1 MDKIDALVKELT
13 LEEKVSILS
22 GSDAWH
28 TTPVERLSIPRVKMT
43 DGPNGA
49 RGDGVSKVSSAC
61 YPNGSAIASTWDT
74 ELVESLG
81 QSLGREAK
89 SKDAD
94 VLLGP
99 TINIHRH
106 PLGGRHFECYSE
118 DPYLTGAVTVA
129 YVQGV
134 QSENV
139 AACVKHFVGN
149 DTEYQRHTV
158 SSNIKP
164 RTLREIYLLPFEM
177 GVKQGGALSVMSA
190 YNQLNNIYC
199 SSHEELLISILKE
212 EWNFP
217 GYVVSDWG
225 AALQTIENANG
236 GLDCE
241 MPGPAKTWGENL
253 VKAVKDNK
261 VEGALIDDKVKRI
274 LRIAEFTGRLDN
286 PEEKPEESNDLEE
299 DRILIKK
306 AASEAMVLLKN
317 DNVLPFNKSE
327 LKSLAVIG
335 PNAEK
340 GQFIGGGS
348 ATVKPHYVIH
358 PLEGLTENLKESI
371 EVKYAKGCH
380 THKFLP
386 AIDKNLIKCP
396 ETEESGFLVEFYK
409 GEDFAGEVLDS
420 SVMRGGRFWA
430 LTGFGM
436 DVASKM
442 ERPSLSVR
450 FKAILSP
457 KISGEHMFELV
468 SIGPARLKVDGE
480 EIVDNWSSQEPGD
493 AFFSY
498 GSAPRR
504 SSINLEEGREY
515 ILEIEYKWQ
524 GRFPAVQIGML
535 PPDEEDLMERA
546 VSLAKECDAVVMVV
560 GTNSDWETEGNDRSS
575 LGLPG
580 DQDILINK
588 VVEANPNSVVVIN
601 TGSPISMPWI
611 KETKAILQSWF
622 PGQEF
627 GNALYDILFGET
639 NPSGKLP
646 TTFPMKLD
654 DTPAYSHYPGENL
667 QMDYLEEIYVGY
679 RWYEKEKIK
688 PLFPFGFGLSYT
700 NFEYSN
706 LRIIPPKKEDSAIA
720 FSVTVSNTGDAQG
733 KEVVQCYVGV
743 QNSSVERALKE
754 LKKFSKVDLNSG
766 ESKELIFELSERDLS
781 YWNEDEK
788 SWSVEPAEYKI
799 YVGGCSDDTPL
810 EASAWL
816 G

>member
-1 MDKIDALVKELT
+1 MDKIDALIKELT

-49 RGDGVSKVSSAC
+49 RGDGGSKVSSAC

-74 ELVESLG
+74 ELIEALG
-81 QSLGREAK
+81 KSLGREAK

-118 DPYLTGAVTVA
+118 DPFLTGAVTVA
-129 YVQGV
+129 YVKGV
-134 QSENV
+134 QSQGV
-139 AACVKHFVGN
+139 AACIKHFAGN
-149 DTEYQRHTV
+149 DTEFQRHTV

-164 RTLREIYLLPFEM
+164 RALREIYLLPFEM
-177 GVKQGGALSVMSA
+177 AVKQGGALGVMSA
-190 YNQLNNIYC
+190 YNQLNNTYC
-199 SSHEELLISILKE
+199 SSSEELLINILKE

-261 VEGALIDDKVKRI
+261 VKEATINDKVTRI
-274 LRIAEFTGRLDN
+274 LRVAEFTGRLQN
-286 PEEKPEESNDLEE
+286 PEEKPEESNDLKE
-299 DRILIKK
+299 DRELIKLV
-306 AASEAMVLLKN
+306 AADSMVLLKN
-317 DNVLPFNKSE
+317 DGVLPFNKSE
-327 LKSLAVIG
+327 IKTLAVIG
-335 PNAEK
+335 SNAEK

-348 ATVKPHYVIH
+348 ATVKPHYVVH
-358 PLEGLTENLKESI
+358 PLEGLEQNLKENLS
-371 EVKYAKGCH
+371 VKYAKGCH
-380 THKFLP
+380 IHKFLP
-386 AIDKNLIKCP
+386 AIEQELINCP
-396 ETEESGFLVEFYK
+396 KTGKSGFLVDFYK
-409 GEDFAGEVLDS
+409 GEDFGGEVLKS
-420 SVMRGGRFWA
+420 TVMTGGRFWA
-430 LTGFGM
+430 LTGFGV

-442 ERPSLSVR
+442 KSPSLSVR
-450 FKAILSP
+450 FSATLQP
-457 KISGEHMFELV
+457 KVSGEHTFELV
-468 SIGPARLKVDGE
+468 SIGPARLKIDGK
-480 EIVDNWSSQEPGD
+480 EIVDNWTSQEPGD

-504 SSINLEEGREY
+504 SSVNLEATKEY
-515 ILEIEYKWQ
+515 LVEIEYKWA

-535 PPDEEDLMERA
+535 QPDEEDLIEQA
-546 VSLAKECDAVVMVV
+546 VSLAKEVDAVVMVV
-560 GTNSDWETEGNDRSS
+560 GTNSDWETEGNDRST
-575 LGLPG
+575 LQLPG
-580 DQDILINK
+580 DQDELIDR
-588 VVEANPNSVVVIN
+588 VVKANPNTVIVVN

-611 KETKAILQSWF
+611 KDAKSILQCWF

-627 GNALYDILFGET
+627 GNALYNILFGEV

-646 TTFPMKLD
+646 TTFPKSLK
-654 DTPAYSHYPGENL
+654 DTPAFNHYPGENL
-667 QMDYLEEIYVGY
+667 QMDYLEEIFVGY

-700 NFEYSN
+700 SFEYSN
-706 LRIIPPKKEDSAIA
+706 LRIIPPKQEDSAIA
-720 FSVTVSNTGDAQG
+720 FSFKVTNTGGIRG
-733 KEVVQCYVGV
+733 KEATQCYVSV
-743 QNSSVERALKE
+743 HNSSIERAPKE
-754 LKKFSKVDLNSG
+754 LKRFSKVDLEVG
-766 ESKELIFELSERDLS
+766 ETKELTFELTERDLS
-781 YWNEDEK
+781 YWNESAG
-788 SWSVEPAEYKI
+788 SWAVEPAEYRI
-799 YVGGCSDDTPL
+799 HVGGSSEETPL
-810 EASAWL
+810 EASTWL

>member
-358 PLEGLTENLKESI
+358 PLEGLIENLKESI

-386 AIDKNLIKCP
+386 AIDKNLIRCP

>member
-61 YPNGSAIASTWDT
+61 YPNGSAIASTWDA
-74 ELVESLG
+74 ELVEALG

-129 YVQGV
+129 YVKGV
-134 QSENV
+134 QSESV

-164 RTLREIYLLPFEM
+164 RALREIYLLPFEM

-199 SSHEELLISILKE
+199 SSHEELLINILKE

-261 VEGALIDDKVKRI
+261 VEDVLIDDKVKRI

-286 PEEKPEESNDLEE
+286 PEEKPEVSNNLEE
-299 DRILIKK
+299 DRKLIKK
-306 AASEAMVLLKN
+306 AAAESMVLLKN
-317 DNVLPFNKSE
+317 KNVLPFSKSDI
-327 LKSLAVIG
+327 KSLAVIG

-348 ATVKPHYVIH
+348 ATVKPHYVVH
-358 PLEGLTENLKESI
+358 PLEGLTENLKESV

-386 AIDKNLIKCP
+386 ALEKDLISCP
-396 ETEESGFLVEFYK
+396 KTGESGFLVEFYK
-409 GEDFAGEVLDS
+409 GEDLAGDVLES

-430 LTGFGM
+430 LTGFGI
-436 DVASKM
+436 DIASKM
-442 ERPSLSVR
+442 ETPSLSVR
-450 FKAILSP
+450 FTASLSP
-457 KISGEHMFELV
+457 QISGEHMFELV
-468 SIGPARLKVDGE
+468 SIGPARLKVDGK
-480 EIVDNWSSQEPGD
+480 EIVDNWTSQEPGD

-504 SSINLEEGREY
+504 SSINLEEGKDY
-515 ILEIEYKWQ
+515 LLEIEYKWQ

-546 VSLAKECDAVVMVV
+546 VSLAKASDAVVLVV
-560 GTNSDWETEGNDRSS
+560 GTNSDWETEGNDRSE

-622 PGQEF
+622 PGQEY

-639 NPSGKLP
+639 NPCGKLP

-654 DTPAYSHYPGENL
+654 DTPAFSHYPGENL
-667 QMDYLEEIYVGY
+667 QMDYLEDIYVGY

-700 NFEYSN
+700 NFQYSN

-720 FSVTVSNTGDAQG
+720 FSFSVSNTGDTQG
-733 KEVVQCYVGV
+733 KEVVQCYVSV
-743 QNSSVERALKE
+743 QNSSIERAPKE
-754 LKKFSKVDLNSG
+754 LKRFSKVDLNAG
-766 ESKELIFELSERDLS
+766 ESKELIFELNERDLS
-781 YWNEDEK
+781 YWNEEEK

-799 YVGGCSDDTPL
+799 LVGGSSEETPL

>member
-306 AASEAMVLLKN
+306 AASDAMVLLKN

-358 PLEGLTENLKESI
+358 PLEGLIEKLKESI

-386 AIDKNLIKCP
+386 AIDKNLIRCP

-700 NFEYSN
+700 SFEYSN

-781 YWNEDEK
+781 YWNEDKK

>member
-1 MDKIDALVKELT
+1 MDKIDALIKELT

-49 RGDGVSKVSSAC
+49 RGDGGSKVSNAC
-61 YPNGSAIASTWDT
+61 YPNGSAIASTWDI
-74 ELVESLG
+74 ELIEALG
-81 QSLGREAK
+81 KSLGREAK

-118 DPYLTGAVTVA
+118 DPFLTGAVTVA
-129 YVQGV
+129 YVKGV
-134 QSENV
+134 QSQGV
-139 AACVKHFVGN
+139 AACIKHFAGN
-149 DTEYQRHTV
+149 DTEFQRHTV

-164 RTLREIYLLPFEM
+164 RALREIYLLPFEM
-177 GVKQGGALSVMSA
+177 AVKQGGALGVMSA

-199 SSHEELLISILKE
+199 SSNEELLISILKE

-261 VEGALIDDKVKRI
+261 VKEATINDKVTRI
-274 LRIAEFTGRLDN
+274 LRVAEFTGRLQN
-286 PEEKPEESNDLEE
+286 PEEKPEESNDLKE
-299 DRILIKK
+299 DRELIKQV
-306 AASEAMVLLKN
+306 AADSMVLLKN
-317 DNVLPFNKSE
+317 DGVLPFNKSE
-327 LKSLAVIG
+327 IKTLAVIG
-335 PNAEK
+335 SNAEK

-348 ATVKPHYVIH
+348 ATVKPHYVVH
-358 PLEGLTENLKESI
+358 PLEGLKQNLKENLS
-371 EVKYAKGCH
+371 VKYAKGCH
-380 THKFLP
+380 IHKFLP
-386 AIDKNLIKCP
+386 AIEQELINCP
-396 ETEESGFLVEFYK
+396 KTGKSGFLVDFYK
-409 GEDFAGEVLDS
+409 GEDFGGEVLKS
-420 SVMRGGRFWA
+420 TVMTGGRFWA
-430 LTGFGM
+430 LTGFGV

-442 ERPSLSVR
+442 KSPSLSVR
-450 FKAILSP
+450 FSATLQP
-457 KISGEHMFELV
+457 KVSGEHTFELV
-468 SIGPARLKVDGE
+468 SIGPARLKIDGK
-480 EIVDNWSSQEPGD
+480 EIVDNWTSQEPGD

-504 SSINLEEGREY
+504 SSVNLEATKEY
-515 ILEIEYKWQ
+515 LVEIEYKWE

-535 PPDEEDLMERA
+535 QPDEEDLIEQA
-546 VSLAKECDAVVMVV
+546 VSLAKEVDAVVMVV
-560 GTNSDWETEGNDRSS
+560 GTNSDWETEGNDRST
-575 LGLPG
+575 LQLPG
-580 DQDILINK
+580 DQDELIDR
-588 VVEANPNSVVVIN
+588 VVKANPNTVVVVN

-611 KETKAILQSWF
+611 KDTKSILQCWF

-627 GNALYDILFGET
+627 GNALYNILFGEV

-646 TTFPMKLD
+646 TTFPKSLK
-654 DTPAYSHYPGENL
+654 DTPAFNHYPGENL
-667 QMDYLEEIYVGY
+667 QMDYLEEIFVGY

-700 NFEYSN
+700 SFEYSN
-706 LRIIPPKKEDSAIA
+706 LRIIPPKQEDSAIA
-720 FSVTVSNTGDAQG
+720 FSFKVTNTGGIRG
-733 KEVVQCYVGV
+733 KEATQCYVSV
-743 QNSSVERALKE
+743 HNSSIERAPKE
-754 LKKFSKVDLNSG
+754 LKRFSKVDLEVG
-766 ESKELIFELSERDLS
+766 ETKELTFELTERDLS
-781 YWNEDEK
+781 YWNESAE
-788 SWSVEPAEYKI
+788 SWAVEPAEYRI
-799 YVGGCSDDTPL
+799 HVGGSSEETPL
-810 EASAWL
+810 EASTWL